1 MHTNVIVLALLNRT
15 HYSIIK
21 IQLMKKIITPKNTN
35 VQTLAMVSGYV
46 AIVLLLSYLSF
57 HL

>member
-1 MHTNVIVLALLNRT
+1 
-15 HYSIIK
+15 
-21 IQLMKKIITPKNTN
+21 MKKLITPKSTN